1 VGGVPYDWNGVP
13 LTEVIYGWDDI
24 ALLALPE

>member
-1 VGGVPYDWNGVP
+1 VGGVPYDWNEVP